1 MVMVVTAVSRHD
13 HHTGSISVPGP
24 ISIPVSV
31 MVMMVVMVMVIKL
44 GKLNVVVGGRVRPRF
59 INHL

>member
-1 MVMVVTAVSRHD
+1 MVVVMMVVTPVSRHD
-13 HHTGSISVPGP
+13 HDTRSISIPGSITIPGS

-44 GKLNVVVGGRVRPRF
+44 GKLNVAVG
-59 INHL
+59 